1 MKYIPRFIVSN
12 TKTFSDMAYQPGK
25 LYRVSDGWN
34 RPEKFAKW
42 LCWINPSDDLFE
54 PADGLISEGELV
66 VYLGEE
72 KGYLRLLVDNVAVV
86 YVRTGAVEN
95 KSSIIL
101 KTISSTE

>member
-25 LYRVSDGWN
+25 LYRVSDG
-34 RPEKFAKW
+34 KW

-72 KGYLRLLVDNVAVV
+72 KGYLRLLVDNGAVV
-86 YVRTGAVEN
+86 YVRTGTVEN